1 MAGQQK
7 AMPGQGW
14 DSQTDENKAKAKAM
28 PELEANT
35 NGEMDDAAKIATA
48 EKIKGEGN

>member
-1 MAGQQK
+1 
-7 AMPGQGW
+7 
-14 DSQTDENKAKAKAM
+14 M